1 LDSNIKRPVALES
14 MAYAERFGRSFAAIG
29 PTESLDVAKSE
40 AEKKDNFMTTAP
52 EDPAERLAA
61 LKKKIKDQQA
71 LQDRIEER
79 KKAKDK
85 EMAEAWKA
93 HQLEV
98 KEERKAERERLAESI
113 QKASSPR
120 EPRSERRTSETED
133 VSPEDVTL
141 ESAFTPI
148 PPKYREKIRVPDPPS
163 DLKQWRIHK
172 HDRPLKPRL
181 PAEATPSRKK
191 KNANQSSAKSQQLRE
206 KSIVQQLPQLFP
218 GLRRTNEGQQI
229 LEAGVPAVMP
239 EQSLMPRKALL
250 RKAQVKLLNNLSDQV
265 SFYRGHMRRN
275 FNRILEATELEFGD
289 VAGRRQQAAWNLA
302 KPLSITE
309 IKQTKRQMRDR
320 AADQ

>member
-1 LDSNIKRPVALES
+1 

-29 PTESLDVAKSE
+29 PAESLDVAKSE
-40 AEKKDNFMTTAP
+40 AEKDNFMAKAS

-71 LQDRIEER
+71 IQDRIEER
-79 KKAKDK
+79 KKAKEK
-85 EMAEAWKA
+85 EMAESWKA

-98 KEERKAERERLAESI
+98 KEERKAERQRLQESI
-113 QKASSPR
+113 QKACSPR
-120 EPRSERRTSETED
+120 EPRSERRTSETEGKAD
-133 VSPEDVTL
+133 VSPDDIAVDTVI
-141 ESAFTPI
+141 TPI
-148 PPKYREKIRVPDPPS
+148 PPKYRDKIRVPDPPTE
-163 DLKQWRIHK
+163 LKQWKIHK
-172 HDRPLKPRL
+172 NDRPLKPRL
-181 PAEATPSRKK
+181 PAEATPSIKK

-218 GLRRTNEGQQI
+218 GLRRTNDGQQI
-229 LEAGVPAVMP
+229 LEAGAPAVMP

-275 FNRILEATELEFGD
+275 FNRILEATELEFSD

-320 AADQ
+320 AAEGP